1 MAYSA
6 MKRLLL
12 MIPLLIVISFLTFAL
27 THLSSEDPAV
37 VILHAQ
43 EVPDITQ
50 SLIEQTR
57 AKYYLDAP
65 FLVQY
70 WEWLQSA
77 VQLQF
82 GHSFVT
88 GEDVGL
94 RLWPAFFNT
103 LKLTLISSVAI
114 IVLSLLFGILTA
126 LLRGTWFD
134 RMTRTTAFVLTA
146 IPSYW
151 LAAILIIFLSVKLN
165 ALPTSGLTGPESY
178 ILPVAVITLGY
189 TGIYFRNVRSAVIQ
203 QLDQDYVL
211 YMRAMG
217 VPMSQLLVYVARNAM
232 QVVVSIFCMSI
243 PIILGGSV
251 VIENVFAWP
260 GMGQLSVKVV
270 LEQDFPMIQAYVLIV
285 SVLFIL
291 FNTLADVINMW
302 LNPKLREEH

>member
-114 IVLSLLFGILTA
+114 IVLALLFGILTA

-260 GMGQLSVKVV
+260 GMGQLSVKAV

>member
-260 GMGQLSVKVV
+260 GMGQLSVKAV

-291 FNTLADVINMW
+291 FNTLADVINVW

>member
-165 ALPTSGLTGPESY
+165 ALPTLGLTGPESY

-260 GMGQLSVKVV
+260 GMGQLSVKAV

>member
-260 GMGQLSVKVV
+260 GMGQLSVKAV

>member
-57 AKYYLDAP
+57 PKYYLDAP

-260 GMGQLSVKVV
+260 GMGQLSVKAV

>member
-1 MAYSA
+1 MTYSA

-260 GMGQLSVKVV
+260 GMGQLSVKAV

>member
-211 YMRAMG
+211 YMRAIG

-260 GMGQLSVKVV
+260 GMGQLSVKAV

>member
-1 MAYSA
+1 
-6 MKRLLL
+6 
-12 MIPLLIVISFLTFAL
+12 
-27 THLSSEDPAV
+27 
-37 VILHAQ
+37 
-43 EVPDITQ
+43 
-50 SLIEQTR
+50 
-57 AKYYLDAP
+57 
-65 FLVQY
+65 
-70 WEWLQSA
+70 
-77 VQLQF
+77 
-82 GHSFVT
+82 
-88 GEDVGL
+88 L

-260 GMGQLSVKVV
+260 GMGQLSVKAV

>member
-57 AKYYLDAP
+57 AKYHLDTP

-260 GMGQLSVKVV
+260 GMGQLSVKAV

>member
-251 VIENVFAWP
+251 VIENVFASP
-260 GMGQLSVKVV
+260 GMGQLSVKAV

>member
-1 MAYSA
+1 MVYSVI
-6 MKRLLL
+6 KRLLL
-12 MIPLLIVISFLTFAL
+12 TVPLLIVISFLTFAL
-27 THLSSEDPAV
+27 THLSNEDPAV

-43 EVPDITQ
+43 EVPNISQ

-57 AKYYLDAP
+57 EKYGLNDP
-65 FLVQY
+65 FIVQY
-70 WEWLQSA
+70 WEWFKSA
-77 VQLQF
+77 VQLKF

-88 GEDVGL
+88 GEDVSL

-103 LKLTLISSVAI
+103 LKLTLVSSVVI
-114 IVLSLLFGILTA
+114 ILLSMLLGILTA
-126 LLRGTWFD
+126 LFRGTWFD
-134 RMTRTTAFVLTA
+134 RVTRSTAFVLTA

-151 LAAILIIFLSVKLN
+151 LAAILIIFVSVKLN
-165 ALPTSGLTGPESY
+165 LLPTSGLTGPESY
-178 ILPVAVITLGY
+178 ILPVLVITLGY

-217 VPMSQLLVYVARNAM
+217 VPTSKLLLYVARNAM

-243 PIILGGSV
+243 PLILGGSV

-260 GMGQLSVKVV
+260 GMGQLSVKAV
-270 LEQDFPMIQAYVLIV
+270 LEQDFPIIQAYVLVV

-302 LNPKLREEH
+302 LNPRLREEG

>member
-1 MAYSA
+1 MVYSVI
-6 MKRLLL
+6 KRLLL
-12 MIPLLIVISFLTFAL
+12 TVPLLIVISFLTFAL
-27 THLSSEDPAV
+27 THLSNEDPAV

-43 EVPDITQ
+43 EVPNISQ

-57 AKYYLDAP
+57 EKYGLNDP
-65 FLVQY
+65 FIVQY
-70 WEWLQSA
+70 WEWFKSA
-77 VQLQF
+77 VQLKF

-88 GEDVGL
+88 GEDVSL

-103 LKLTLISSVAI
+103 LKLTLVSSVVI
-114 IVLSLLFGILTA
+114 ILLSMLLGILTA
-126 LLRGTWFD
+126 LFRWTWFD
-134 RMTRTTAFVLTA
+134 RVTRSTAFVLTA

-151 LAAILIIFLSVKLN
+151 LAAILIIFVSVKLN
-165 ALPTSGLTGPESY
+165 MLPTSGLTGPESY
-178 ILPVAVITLGY
+178 ILPVLVITLGY

-217 VPMSQLLVYVARNAM
+217 VPTSKLLLYVARNAM

-243 PIILGGSV
+243 PLILGGSV

-260 GMGQLSVKVV
+260 GMGQLSVKAV
-270 LEQDFPMIQAYVLIV
+270 LEQDFPIIQAYVLVV

-302 LNPKLREEH
+302 LNPRLREEG

>member
-6 MKRLLL
+6 MKLLLL

-260 GMGQLSVKVV
+260 GMGQLSVKAV

>member
-260 GMGQLSVKVV
+260 GMGQLSVKAV

-291 FNTLADVINMW
+291 FNTLADVINML

>member
-1 MAYSA
+1 MVYSA

-260 GMGQLSVKVV
+260 GMGQLSVKAV

>member
-146 IPSYW
+146 ITSYW

-260 GMGQLSVKVV
+260 GMGQLSVKAV

>member
-50 SLIEQTR
+50 ILIEQTR

-260 GMGQLSVKVV
+260 GMGQLSVKAV

>member
-178 ILPVAVITLGY
+178 ILPVGVITLGY

-260 GMGQLSVKVV
+260 GMGQLSVKAV

>member
-251 VIENVFAWP
+251 IIENVFAWP
-260 GMGQLSVKVV
+260 GMGQLSVKAV

>member
-232 QVVVSIFCMSI
+232 QVVVSIFCMSV

-260 GMGQLSVKVV
+260 GMGQLSVKAV

>member
-1 MAYSA
+1 MVYSVI
-6 MKRLLL
+6 KRLLL
-12 MIPLLIVISFLTFAL
+12 TVPLLIVISFLTFAL
-27 THLSSEDPAV
+27 THLSNEDPAV

-43 EVPDITQ
+43 EVPNISQ

-57 AKYYLDAP
+57 EKYGLNDP
-65 FLVQY
+65 FIVQY
-70 WEWLQSA
+70 WEWFKSA
-77 VQLQF
+77 VQLKF

-88 GEDVGL
+88 GEDVSL

-103 LKLTLISSVAI
+103 LKLTLVSSVVI
-114 IVLSLLFGILTA
+114 ILLSMLLGIVTA
-126 LLRGTWFD
+126 LFRGTWFD
-134 RMTRTTAFVLTA
+134 RVTRSTAFVLTA

-151 LAAILIIFLSVKLN
+151 LAAILIIFVSVKLN
-165 ALPTSGLTGPESY
+165 ILPTSGLTGPESY
-178 ILPVAVITLGY
+178 ILPVLVITLGY

-203 QLDQDYVL
+203 QLDQHYVL

-217 VPMSQLLVYVARNAM
+217 VPTSKLLLYVARNAM

-243 PIILGGSV
+243 PLILGGSV

-260 GMGQLSVKVV
+260 GMGQLSVKAV
-270 LEQDFPMIQAYVLIV
+270 LEQDFPIIQAYVLVV

-302 LNPKLREEH
+302 LNPRLREEG

>member
-178 ILPVAVITLGY
+178 ILPVAVITIGY

-260 GMGQLSVKVV
+260 GMGQLSVKAV

>member
-27 THLSSEDPAV
+27 THLSSKDPAV

-260 GMGQLSVKVV
+260 GMGQLSVKAV

>member
-1 MAYSA
+1 MVYSVI
-6 MKRLLL
+6 KRLLL
-12 MIPLLIVISFLTFAL
+12 TVPLLIVISFLTFAL
-27 THLSSEDPAV
+27 THLSNEDPAV

-43 EVPDITQ
+43 EVPNISQ

-57 AKYYLDAP
+57 EKYGLNDP
-65 FLVQY
+65 FIVQY
-70 WEWLQSA
+70 WEWFKSA
-77 VQLQF
+77 VQLKF

-88 GEDVGL
+88 GEDVSL

-103 LKLTLISSVAI
+103 LKLTLVSSVVI
-114 IVLSLLFGILTA
+114 ILLSMLLGIVTA
-126 LLRGTWFD
+126 LFRGTWFD
-134 RMTRTTAFVLTA
+134 RVTRSTAFVLTA

-151 LAAILIIFLSVKLN
+151 LAAILIIFVSVKLN
-165 ALPTSGLTGPESY
+165 ILPTSGLTGPESY
-178 ILPVAVITLGY
+178 ILPVLVITLGY

-217 VPMSQLLVYVARNAM
+217 VPTSKPLLYVARNAM

-243 PIILGGSV
+243 PLILGGSV

-260 GMGQLSVKVV
+260 GMGQLSVKAV
-270 LEQDFPMIQAYVLIV
+270 LEQDFPIIQAYVLVV

-302 LNPKLREEH
+302 LNPRLREEG

>member
-1 MAYSA
+1 MVYSVI
-6 MKRLLL
+6 KRLLL
-12 MIPLLIVISFLTFAL
+12 TVPLLIVISFLTFAL
-27 THLSSEDPAV
+27 THLSNEDPAV

-43 EVPDITQ
+43 EVPNISQ
-50 SLIEQTR
+50 SLVEQTR
-57 AKYYLDAP
+57 EKYGLNDP
-65 FLVQY
+65 FIVQY
-70 WEWLQSA
+70 WEWFKSA
-77 VQLQF
+77 VQLKF

-88 GEDVGL
+88 GEDVSL

-103 LKLTLISSVAI
+103 LKLTLVSSVVI
-114 IVLSLLFGILTA
+114 ILLSMLLGIVTA
-126 LLRGTWFD
+126 LFRGTWFD
-134 RMTRTTAFVLTA
+134 RVTRSTAFVLTA

-151 LAAILIIFLSVKLN
+151 LAAILIIFVSVKLN
-165 ALPTSGLTGPESY
+165 ILPTSGLTGPESY
-178 ILPVAVITLGY
+178 ILPVLVITLGY

-217 VPMSQLLVYVARNAM
+217 VPTSKLLLYVARNAM

-243 PIILGGSV
+243 PLILGGSV

-260 GMGQLSVKVV
+260 GMGQLSVKAV
-270 LEQDFPMIQAYVLIV
+270 LEQDFPIIQAYVLVV

-302 LNPKLREEH
+302 LNPRLREEG

>member
-203 QLDQDYVL
+203 KLDQDYVL

-260 GMGQLSVKVV
+260 GMGQLSVKAV

>member
-1 MAYSA
+1 MVYSVI
-6 MKRLLL
+6 KRLLL
-12 MIPLLIVISFLTFAL
+12 TVPLLIVISFLTFAL
-27 THLSSEDPAV
+27 THLSNEDPAV

-43 EVPDITQ
+43 EVPNISQ
-50 SLIEQTR
+50 SLVEQTR
-57 AKYYLDAP
+57 EKYGLNDP
-65 FLVQY
+65 FIVQY
-70 WEWLQSA
+70 WEWFKSA
-77 VQLQF
+77 VQLKF

-88 GEDVGL
+88 GEDVSL

-103 LKLTLISSVAI
+103 LKLTLVSSVVI
-114 IVLSLLFGILTA
+114 ILLSMLLGIVTA
-126 LLRGTWFD
+126 LFRGTWFD
-134 RMTRTTAFVLTA
+134 RVTRSTAFVLTA

-151 LAAILIIFLSVKLN
+151 LAAILIIFVSVKLN
-165 ALPTSGLTGPESY
+165 LLPTSGLTGPESY
-178 ILPVAVITLGY
+178 ILPVLVITLGY

-217 VPMSQLLVYVARNAM
+217 VPTSKLLLYVARNAM

-243 PIILGGSV
+243 PLILGGSV

-260 GMGQLSVKVV
+260 GMGQLSVKAV
-270 LEQDFPMIQAYVLIV
+270 LEQDFPIIQAYVLVV

-302 LNPKLREEH
+302 LNPRLREEG

>member
-82 GHSFVT
+82 RHSFVT

-260 GMGQLSVKVV
+260 GMGQLSVKAV

>member
-50 SLIEQTR
+50 SLIEKTR
-57 AKYYLDAP
+57 AKYHLDAP

-260 GMGQLSVKVV
+260 GMGQLSVKAV

>member
-57 AKYYLDAP
+57 AKYYLDAS

-260 GMGQLSVKVV
+260 GMGQLSVKAV

>member
-1 MAYSA
+1 MVYSVI
-6 MKRLLL
+6 KRLLL
-12 MIPLLIVISFLTFAL
+12 TVPLLIVISFLTFAL
-27 THLSSEDPAV
+27 THLSNEDPAV

-43 EVPDITQ
+43 EVPNISQ

-57 AKYYLDAP
+57 EKYGLNDP
-65 FLVQY
+65 FIVQY
-70 WEWLQSA
+70 WEWFKSA
-77 VQLQF
+77 VQLKF

-88 GEDVGL
+88 GEDVSL

-103 LKLTLISSVAI
+103 LKLTLVSSVVI
-114 IVLSLLFGILTA
+114 ILLSMLLGIVTA
-126 LLRGTWFD
+126 LFRGTWFD
-134 RMTRTTAFVLTA
+134 RVTRSTAFVLTA

-151 LAAILIIFLSVKLN
+151 LAAILIIFVSVKLN
-165 ALPTSGLTGPESY
+165 LLPTSGLTGPESY
-178 ILPVAVITLGY
+178 ILPVLVITLGY

-217 VPMSQLLVYVARNAM
+217 VPTSKLLLYVARNAM

-243 PIILGGSV
+243 PLILGGSV

-260 GMGQLSVKVV
+260 GMGQLSVKAV
-270 LEQDFPMIQAYVLIV
+270 LEQDFPIIQAYVLVV

-302 LNPKLREEH
+302 LNPRLREEG

>member
-1 MAYSA
+1 MLYSVI
-6 MKRLLL
+6 KRLLL
-12 MIPLLIVISFLTFAL
+12 TVPLLIVISFLTFAL
-27 THLSSEDPAV
+27 THLSNEDPAV

-43 EVPDITQ
+43 EVPNISQ

-57 AKYYLDAP
+57 EKYGLNDP
-65 FLVQY
+65 FIVQY
-70 WEWLQSA
+70 WEWFKSA
-77 VQLQF
+77 VQLKF

-88 GEDVGL
+88 GEDVSL

-103 LKLTLISSVAI
+103 LKLTLVSSVVI
-114 IVLSLLFGILTA
+114 ILLSMLLGIVTA
-126 LLRGTWFD
+126 LFRGTWFD
-134 RMTRTTAFVLTA
+134 RVTRSTAFVLTA

-151 LAAILIIFLSVKLN
+151 LAAILIIFVSVKLN
-165 ALPTSGLTGPESY
+165 LLPTSGLTGPESY
-178 ILPVAVITLGY
+178 ILPVLVITLGY

-217 VPMSQLLVYVARNAM
+217 VPTSKLLLYVARNAM

-243 PIILGGSV
+243 PLILGGAV

-260 GMGQLSVKVV
+260 GMGQLSVKAV
-270 LEQDFPMIQAYVLIV
+270 LEQDFPIIQAYVLVV

-302 LNPKLREEH
+302 LNPRLREEG

>member
-1 MAYSA
+1 MAYSV

-50 SLIEQTR
+50 NLIEQTR
-57 AKYYLDAP
+57 AKYHLDAP

-103 LKLTLISSVAI
+103 LKLTLISSLAI

-217 VPMSQLLVYVARNAM
+217 VPMSQLLIYVARNAM

-260 GMGQLSVKVV
+260 GMGQLSVKAV

-302 LNPKLREEH
+302 LNPKLREER

>member
-1 MAYSA
+1 MAYSV

-57 AKYYLDAP
+57 AKYHLDAP

-260 GMGQLSVKVV
+260 GMGQLSVKAV

>member
-1 MAYSA
+1 MLYSVI
-6 MKRLLL
+6 KRLLL
-12 MIPLLIVISFLTFAL
+12 TVPLLIVISFLTFAL
-27 THLSSEDPAV
+27 THLSNEDPAV

-43 EVPDITQ
+43 EVPNISQ
-50 SLIEQTR
+50 SLVEQTR
-57 AKYYLDAP
+57 EKYGLNDP
-65 FLVQY
+65 FIVQY
-70 WEWLQSA
+70 WEWFKSA
-77 VQLQF
+77 VQLKF

-88 GEDVGL
+88 GEDVSL

-103 LKLTLISSVAI
+103 LKLTLVSSVVI
-114 IVLSLLFGILTA
+114 ILLSMLLGIVTA
-126 LLRGTWFD
+126 LFRGTWFD
-134 RMTRTTAFVLTA
+134 RVTRSTAFVLTA

-151 LAAILIIFLSVKLN
+151 LAAILIIFVSVKLN
-165 ALPTSGLTGPESY
+165 LLPTSGLTGPESY
-178 ILPVAVITLGY
+178 ILPVLVITLGY

-217 VPMSQLLVYVARNAM
+217 VPTSKLLLYVARNAM

-243 PIILGGSV
+243 PLILGGAV

-260 GMGQLSVKVV
+260 GMGQLSVKAV
-270 LEQDFPMIQAYVLIV
+270 LEQDFPIIQAYVLVV

-302 LNPKLREEH
+302 LNPRLREEG

>member
-146 IPSYW
+146 IQSYW

-260 GMGQLSVKVV
+260 GMGQLSVKAV